1 MLKSFGR
8 LVPAEVLDARAEGEK
23 IVRAARAEADE
34 HLARA
39 RADADAIRAEAR
51 RLGEGEGRREAE
63 ASFTTLLIEARAD
76 AERTRAA
83 AMPAA
88 RTLAMRM
95 AEKIVGRAVGMDPAA
110 LANIAAEALAAARA
124 RSGLVL
130 LRVHPDDLTAI
141 DAARP
146 TLAARI
152 AAAVELR
159 AIADPAVGRGGCVVE
174 TPAGRLDARLETQLA
189 ALEQAVFGAG
199 TGAGTGEG
207 TGAGLGT
214 GTGTGPGVATGAGQ
228 RGGHG

>member
-1 MLKSFGR
+1 MGRLVKSFGR
-8 LVPAEVLDARAEGEK
+8 LIPAEVLDARAEGERVVSA
-23 IVRAARAEADE
+23 VRAQADE

-39 RADADAIRAEAR
+39 RVDADVIRSEAR
-51 RLGEGEGRREAE
+51 RLGEAEGRREAE
-63 ASFTTLLIEARAD
+63 ATFTTLLVEARAD

-141 DAARP
+141 VAARP
-146 TLAARI
+146 ALAARI

-189 ALEQAVFGAG
+189 ALEQAVFGTGAG
-199 TGAGTGEG
+199 TGAGE
-207 TGAGLGT
+207 
-214 GTGTGPGVATGAGQ
+214 